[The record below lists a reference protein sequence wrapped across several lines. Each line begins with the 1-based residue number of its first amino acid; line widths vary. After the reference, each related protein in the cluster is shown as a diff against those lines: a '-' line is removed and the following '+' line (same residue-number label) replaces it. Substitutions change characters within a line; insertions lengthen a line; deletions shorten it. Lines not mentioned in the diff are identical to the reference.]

1 MRGVGK
7 YSVRRFVVFTPLI
20 IALLWVGLWGLRQT
34 VKPPTFS
41 CDTLTVNVESGDTLY
56 DIAHARCSGD
66 VRAVLDILVAM
77 YGASIDT
84 WQTIHLPVASPRS

>member
-1 MRGVGK
+1 MRVDK
-7 YSVRRFVVFTPLI
+7 FTLRRFVVFTPLI
-20 IALLWVGLWGLRQT
+20 IAILWVGLWGLRQT

-41 CDTLTVNVESGDTLY
+41 CDARTVNVESGDTLY

-66 VRAVLDILVAM
+66 VRAVIDILVAM

-84 WQTIHLPVASPRS
+84 WQTIHLPIASPHS

>member
-1 MRGVGK
+1 MRVDK
-7 YSVRRFVVFTPLI
+7 FTLRRFVVFTPLI
-20 IALLWVGLWGLRQT
+20 IAILWVGLWGLRQT

-41 CDTLTVNVESGDTLY
+41 CDARTVNVESGDTLY

-66 VRAVLDILVAM
+66 VRAVIDILVAM

-84 WQTIHLPVASPRS
+84 WQTIHLPVASPHS